1 MKNQLISFI
10 RSFVAALSSLIS
22 NPQRLRL
29 VVTAIILCLVV
40 VALFAPSL
48 AIVADN
54 ISGGH

>member
-1 MKNQLISFI
+1 MKSQLVAFVC
-10 RSFVAALSSLIS
+10 SFVAALSSLIS
-22 NPQRLRL
+22 NPQRIRL
-29 VVTAIILCLVV
+29 VVIAIILCLVV